1 MDAITRARTLR
12 VMAFDV
18 DGVLT
23 DGRLYFNDRGEET
36 KAFSTLDGH
45 GMKML
50 AASGVTLAIITGR
63 RSPTVEHR
71 ARNLGITRLYQG
83 IEDKRATM
91 QSLLA
96 ELAVDPSHAGYIGDD
111 VVDLPVMRY
120 CGLAAAPANAHPLV
134 RQHAHWVAGARGG
147 EGAVRELCDLILSAQ
162 GKLDAALEP
171 YLGTTLP

>member
-71 ARNLGITRLYQG
+71 ARNLDITRLYQG

>member
-36 KAFSTLDGH
+36 KAFNTLDGH

>member
-1 MDAITRARTLR
+1 
-12 VMAFDV
+12 
-18 DGVLT
+18 
-23 DGRLYFNDRGEET
+23 
-36 KAFSTLDGH
+36 
-45 GMKML
+45 
-50 AASGVTLAIITGR
+50 
-63 RSPTVEHR
+63 
-71 ARNLGITRLYQG
+71 
-83 IEDKRATM
+83 M